1 MSDDADVTGSDDGD
15 ADDERADLPPRDEWA
30 AVVESRAV
38 DVDDVDALLER
49 VAEAA
54 ECASGADDRVVAQ
67 AVDARYVVSERHLL
81 DAFAKALRATR
92 RGEAVADGLAMET
105 LLYAAGT
112 RQIDVATGIGPSVKT
127 ETVALVGATTGDADA
142 LRDALREIGEAVAD
156 DAFPTPDV
164 DAVRAFYDVG
174 DAELAAASGDGD
186 AAATMAALE
195 LLVRER
201 VALLDV
207 RK

>member
-1 MSDDADVTGSDDGD
+1 MVEDADETESS
-15 ADDERADLPPRDEWA
+15 DLPPREDWSV
-30 AVVESRAV
+30 VVEPRAV
-38 DVDDVDALLER
+38 EVDDVDALLDAVR
-49 VAEAA
+49 AAARAA
-54 ECASGADDRVVAQ
+54 EDAGGRAVAQ
-67 AVDARYVVSERHLL
+67 AVDARYVASERHLL

-92 RGEAVADGLAMET
+92 RGENVADGLAMET

-112 RQIDVATGIGPSVKT
+112 RQIDVATDIGPGEQT

-142 LRDALREIGEAVAD
+142 LWDALRAIGEDAA
-156 DAFPTPDV
+156 DAFPMPDV

-186 AAATMAALE
+186 AAATMAVLE